1 MASGIILIQL
11 WYRFSVSS
19 DTKWHNSEGTSVNLF
34 LDKSEKRKREGTFFE
49 PSEIYTLNSYTSFK
63 NKLINVILQ

>member
-19 DTKWHNSEGTSVNLF
+19 DTKWHNSVGTSVNLF
-34 LDKSEKRKREGTFFE
+34 LDKSEKRKKESTFFE
-49 PSEIYTLNSYTSFK
+49 PSERQTLKSYASLLK
-63 NKLINVILQ
+63 